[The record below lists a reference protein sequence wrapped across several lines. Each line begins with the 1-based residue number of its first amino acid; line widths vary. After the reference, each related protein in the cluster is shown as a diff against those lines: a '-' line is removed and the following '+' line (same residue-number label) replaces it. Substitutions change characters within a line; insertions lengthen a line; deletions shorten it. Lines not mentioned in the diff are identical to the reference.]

1 MVIRT
6 IMSRRRT
13 DKESKKQQCETCGN
27 DVESILSFKKC
38 PDCSSL
44 RIATL
49 AETGEKYCK
58 ACGLVLL

>member
-13 DKESKKQQCETCGN
+13 DKESKKQCETCGS
-27 DVESILSFKKC
+27 DVEGILSFKKC

>member
-1 MVIRT
+1 MVTKKMMVKKLVRKT
-6 IMSRRRT
+6 KEKCKT
-13 DKESKKQQCETCGN
+13 CGKES
-27 DVESILSFKKC
+27 VRVLLFKRC
-38 PDCSSL
+38 PDCRSL